1 MLITQMKSKETLTS
15 LLKGKVFV
23 INCHGCKEVYFPLE
37 EATAFVDELTKD
49 GKVTGTITTDYI
61 CNLEN
66 LKVRLEKHM
75 EEINAADAI
84 LVFSCGVGVQSVA
97 ELFSDKRVY
106 AACDTLH
113 LPGSQGVTPLEFE
126 CGHCGECYLNSTG
139 GICPIVACSK
149 GLVNGQCGGAK
160 NGMCEVC
167 PDMECGW
174 EKITQRLKKLDKM
187 DLYKQPTRL
196 RNYSTFEETKEAKE
210 S

>member
-1 MLITQMKSKETLTS
+1 MLITQMKDKEALTA
-15 LLKGKVFV
+15 LLKGKVFIV
-23 INCHGCKEVYFPLE
+23 NCHGCKEVYFPLE
-37 EATAFVDELTKD
+37 EATAFQEELAKA
-49 GKVTGTITTDYI
+49 GKVTGTLTTDYI
-61 CNLEN
+61 CNP
-66 LKVRLEKHM
+66 
-75 EEINAADAI
+75 EEFEARFGKYKAEIKAADAV
-84 LVFSCGVGVQSVA
+84 LVFSCGVGVQTIA
-97 ELFSDKRVY
+97 ELIPDKRVY

-113 LPGSQGVTPLEFE
+113 LPGSQGVTPLEIE

-174 EKITQRLKKLDKM
+174 ERITKRLMKLNKM
-187 DLYKQPTRL
+187 DLYKEPTRL
-196 RNYSTFEETKEAKE
+196 RNYSTFEETKECKE